1 MSKYIYFFI
10 LQTKHPQKPQNNF
23 IEMLSTMNFQQQ
35 SGTETPRG
43 ALKVSDL
50 EQTINIDK
58 VRENSSALSV
68 IYIQKSVVL
77 ESLTKYFVV

>member
-1 MSKYIYFFI
+1 
-10 LQTKHPQKPQNNF
+10 
-23 IEMLSTMNFQQQ
+23 MLTTMNIQQQ